1 MALKDLQIEFQTMQ
15 PADKA
20 AHRLPPALIAASERM
35 FGLSRKAWS
44 PPSMPDLT

>member
-1 MALKDLQIEFQTMQ
+1 MALKGLQIEFQTMQ

-20 AHRLPPALIAASERM
+20 AHRLPPALTAASERM
-35 FGLSRKAWS
+35 FGLGRKAWS